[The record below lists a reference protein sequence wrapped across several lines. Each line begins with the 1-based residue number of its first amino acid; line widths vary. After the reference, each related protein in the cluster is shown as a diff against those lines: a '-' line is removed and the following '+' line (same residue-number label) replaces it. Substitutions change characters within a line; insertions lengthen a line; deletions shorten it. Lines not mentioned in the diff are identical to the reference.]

1 MVFSVFKTMA
11 QNIAKT
17 DWIVFTGLIFTLPS
31 FFSISRIRKKLRRK
45 YKKMPDNPDWAED
58 LRVDLN
64 RAYSVFTSSITLYPL
79 LGMFGTVI
87 SLISVGD
94 VDFSQAAESLNA
106 IKGDFFT
113 ALTSTAWGIVFAAVF
128 KVVNSFVQPKVEDDM
143 KIITSLVDDLKK
155 KNNTKYLLWGIIWT
169 KKIFSLILHHY
180 LTLRSLLFSFS

>member
-1 MVFSVFKTMA
+1 MNVIQQML

-17 DWIVFTGLIFTLPS
+17 DWVVLIGLLFTIPS
-31 FFSISRIRKKLRRK
+31 YIAIHRVRGKLRKKL
-45 YKKMPDNPDWAED
+45 KKMPDNPDWAED
-58 LRVDLN
+58 LRIDLN

-94 VDFSQAAESLNA
+94 VDFSQAAESLNS

-113 ALTSTAWGIVFAAVF
+113 ALTSTAWGIIFAAIF

-143 KIITSLVDDLKK
+143 KVITSLVDDLKE
-155 KNNTKYLLWGIIWT
+155 KNGNKYT
-169 KKIFSLILHHY
+169 V
-180 LTLRSLLFSFS
+180 